1 MKWLVLAL
9 AILMAAFFPTMVM
22 GANPTLTVIGEGT
35 ATVPADSVVISVYV
49 ESRLGNSSA
58 AQKEVM
64 EMMDQ
69 VIDAMKAAGVKDEDI
84 MAGQASSAT
93 SFQSTSKVCRKV
105 NNSTV
110 CENDNIQAT
119 SLERSAT
126 VKLRST
132 DKTVINKVLNAA
144 RSAGAEANVMAY
156 SLSDSS
162 QAESDARNKAIANAK
177 KNAAGMAAMQGMDI
191 GEVLEI
197 SDYGYPAALYENLGS
212 SSESGMVVIT
222 SYVMVTYELK
232 V

>member
-1 MKWLVLAL
+1 M
-9 AILMAAFFPTMVM
+9 
-22 GANPTLTVIGEGT
+22 
-35 ATVPADSVVISVYV
+35 
-49 ESRLGNSSA
+49 
-58 AQKEVM
+58 
-64 EMMDQ
+64 
-69 VIDAMKAAGVKDEDI
+69 
-84 MAGQASSAT
+84 
-93 SFQSTSKVCRKV
+93 

-126 VKLRST
+126 AKLKST
-132 DKTVINKVLNAA
+132 DKTAINKVLNAA

-197 SDYGYPAALYENLGS
+197 SDYGYPSALYENLGS

>member
-1 MKWLVLAL
+1 MKWLVPAL
-9 AILMAAFFPTMVM
+9 AILMAAFCPAMVM

-35 ATVPADSVVISVYV
+35 ATMPADSVVISVYV

-126 VKLRST
+126 AKLKST
-132 DKTVINKVLNAA
+132 DKTVINKVLNNTKPRAA
-144 RSAGAEANVMAY
+144 V
-156 SLSDSS
+156 
-162 QAESDARNKAIANAK
+162 
-177 KNAAGMAAMQGMDI
+177 
-191 GEVLEI
+191 
-197 SDYGYPAALYENLGS
+197 
-212 SSESGMVVIT
+212 
-222 SYVMVTYELK
+222 
-232 V
+232 

>member
-1 MKWLVLAL
+1 MKWLVPAL
-9 AILMAAFFPTMVM
+9 AILIAAFFPAMVM

-35 ATVPADSVVISVYV
+35 VSVPADSVMISVYV

-58 AQKEVM
+58 AQTEVM
-64 EMMDQ
+64 EMMNRT
-69 VIDAMKAAGVKDEDI
+69 IDAMKAAGVKDENI

-110 CENDNIQAT
+110 CENESLQAT
-119 SLERSAT
+119 SLQRSAT
-126 VKLRST
+126 ARLKST
-132 DKTVINKVLNAA
+132 DKTEINKVLNAA

-156 SLSDSS
+156 SLFDSS
-162 QAESDARNKAIANAK
+162 QAESDARNKAIVNAK
-177 KNAAGMAAMQGMDI
+177 ENAAGMAAMHGMHI

-197 SDYGYPAALYENLGS
+197 SDYGYPAALYESLGS
-212 SSESGMVVIT
+212 SSESGMVMIT

>member
-9 AILMAAFFPTMVM
+9 AILMAAFFPAMVM

-126 VKLRST
+126 VKLKST